1 MKFKDIIGQ
10 EEVKE
15 RLRKSVAENK
25 VAHTQLFLGN
35 EGSGSLPLAIAFAQY
50 INCANKKDGDS
61 CGVCP
66 SCVKYQSYAHPDLHF
81 IFPTITAEGIKEP
94 KSELYQDIWRENIIE
109 QNGYV
114 SQDSWNKKLGVSG
127 NKQSIIYSRDASDI
141 INILNVKS
149 YEAEYK
155 VVIIYLAEKL
165 HISASNKLLK
175 TLEEPPEKTLII
187 MVSERYELI
196 IPTVRSR
203 AQLLKIPPLKDEDIQ
218 NALIEKEILSA
229 DDTALSNIVALAHGN
244 WNRAVQLAENL
255 EEEQYNFRTFRDW
268 TRLCFKPGNFTELIS
283 FSKELA
289 RLPKNRQKNLLI
301 FGMQVIHNSML
312 VHAGLKGKIKTMK
325 EESEYVEKFAPFI
338 NDTNRDDFYSL
349 LNDAV
354 YHLERNVN
362 SNILFTELSIQMVI
376 LLNKGKKALNS

>member
-1 MKFKDIIGQ
+1 MRFKEIIGQ

-15 RLRKSVAENK
+15 RLRTSVAENK
-25 VAHTQLFLGN
+25 VAHTQLFLGG

-50 INCANKKDGDS
+50 INCNNKQNGDS
-61 CGVCP
+61 CGKCP

-81 IFPTITAEGIKEP
+81 IFPTITSEGIKEP
-94 KSELYQDIWRENIIE
+94 KSDLYMDIWRENIIE
-109 QNGYV
+109 QQGYV
-114 SQDSWNKKLGVSG
+114 TQDNWNKKLGVSG

-187 MVSERYELI
+187 MVSERYEMI

-203 AQLLKIPPLKDEDIQ
+203 AQLLKIPPLKDDDIRS
-218 NALIEKEILSA
+218 ALLEKEILTPG
-229 DDTALSNIVALAHGN
+229 DTALPNIVALAHGN
-244 WNRAVQLAENL
+244 WNKAVQLAENL
-255 EEEQYNFRTFRDW
+255 EEEQFNFKTFRDW
-268 TRLCFKPGNFTELIS
+268 TRLCFKPGNFTELIT

-289 RLPKNRQKNLLI
+289 RLPKNRQKNLLV

-312 VHAGLKGKIKTMK
+312 VHAKLNDKIRTLKD
-325 EESEYVEKFAPFI
+325 ESDYIEKFSPFI
-338 NDTNRDDFYSL
+338 NDANRDDFYRI

-376 LLNKGKKALNS
+376 LLNRGKKAAGL

>member
-1 MKFKDIIGQ
+1 VRFSEIIGQ

-25 VAHTQLFLGN
+25 VAHTQLFLGA
-35 EGSGSLPLAIAFAQY
+35 EGSGALPLAIAFAQY
-50 INCANKKDGDS
+50 INCKNKQNGDS
-61 CGVCP
+61 CGTCP
-66 SCVKYQSYAHPDLHF
+66 SCIKYQSYVHPDLHF
-81 IFPTITAEGIKEP
+81 IFPTVTSEGIKEP
-94 KSELYQDIWRENIIE
+94 KSDLYQDIWRENIIE

-127 NKQSIIYSRDASDI
+127 NKQGIIYSRDASDI
-141 INILNVKS
+141 IKTLNVKS

-165 HISASNKLLK
+165 HLSASNKLLK
-175 TLEEPPEKTLII
+175 TLEEPPEKSLII

-203 AQLLKIPPLKDEDIQ
+203 AQLLKIPPLKDRDIRD
-218 NALIEKEILSA
+218 ALVSKDILPA
-229 DDTALSNIVALAHGN
+229 GDDALPNIVALAHGN
-244 WNRAVQLAENL
+244 WNKALQLAANI
-255 EEEQYNFRTFRDW
+255 EEEQYNFKTFRDW
-268 TRLCFKPGNFTELIS
+268 TRLCFKPGNFTGLIT

-289 RLPKNRQKNLLI
+289 RLPKNRQKNLLV
-301 FGMQVIHNSML
+301 FGMQVLHNSML
-312 VHAGLKGKIKTMK
+312 VNAALKDKIRTLKD
-325 EESEYVEKFAPFI
+325 ESDYIEKFAPFI
-338 NDTNRDDFYSL
+338 NDSNRDDFYRL

-362 SNILFTELSIQMVI
+362 ANIMFIELSIQMVI
-376 LLNKGKKALNS
+376 LLNRGKKALKQ